1 MIAGIR
7 RLVGI
12 EPAEPVHPPVRRAVV
27 ADPSPQDLAAV
38 QAACG
43 GWAVM
48 WSRWRRAYT
57 AFATFTAGPFI
68 LDEPDPAR
76 LLQRC
81 REVRTAVA
89 HGRTVIA

>member
-1 MIAGIR
+1 
-7 RLVGI
+7 
-12 EPAEPVHPPVRRAVV
+12 V
-27 ADPSPQDLAAV
+27 AAL

-57 AFATFTAGPFI
+57 AFAAFTPVPLI
-68 LDEPDPAR
+68 VDEPDPAR

-81 REVRTAVA
+81 REVQYAVA
-89 HGRTVIA
+89 HGRAVIA